1 MAERV
6 LPKRSLGL
14 VENISKFSL
23 QFLSRFT
30 EREVKHLH
38 KIASGM
44 GDEAVSV
51 LISLNLYPLG
61 LVNWESMEVIS
72 SVGPR
77 RPVLLIHGYFHN
89 NSVFY
94 VMRRRLQREGWKHV
108 YRINLKTYA
117 AGVDECAQEIAKKVQ
132 AIKEATKSDRVDL
145 IGHSFGG
152 LCSRY
157 YVQAL
162 GGDAHVGRLITVGTP
177 HAGTR
182 LSYFGFGP
190 ANLDMQPGSEILREL
205 NQELPLPEAVEFTN
219 IWSPFDYMVNP
230 IESAIMEG
238 RVRNVKID
246 FTGHLGLLFSRH
258 VFNEIFLSLSSDT
271 IHRKIANAKPQPIAV
286 QPQDNVEESSV
297 VFFPKS
303 N

>member
-1 MAERV
+1 MAERI
-6 LPKRSLGL
+6 LPKKSLGL
-14 VENISKFSL
+14 LEDMSKISVDL
-23 QFLSRFT
+23 LSRFT
-30 EREVKHLH
+30 EKEVKHVQNIVAGL
-38 KIASGM
+38 S
-44 GDEAVSV
+44 DEAVSV

-117 AGVDECAQEIAKKVQ
+117 AGVDECAQEIAKKVL
-132 AIKEATKSDRVDL
+132 AIKEATKCDRVDL

-162 GGDAHVGRLITVGTP
+162 GGEAHVGRLITVGTP
-177 HAGTR
+177 HGGTR

-205 NQELPLPEAVEFTN
+205 NQELPLPPEVEFTN

-230 IESAIMEG
+230 IENAIMEG

-271 IHRKIANAKPQPIAV
+271 IHRKIAAVKPPATVGPSEQKVDDA
-286 QPQDNVEESSV
+286 SV